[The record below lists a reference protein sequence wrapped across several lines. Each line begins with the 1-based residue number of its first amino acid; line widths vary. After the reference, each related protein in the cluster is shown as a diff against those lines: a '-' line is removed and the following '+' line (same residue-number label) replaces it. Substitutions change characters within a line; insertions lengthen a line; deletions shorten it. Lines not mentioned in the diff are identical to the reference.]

1 MRLSY
6 DLARNVAYIRF
17 RESVAEV
24 ETLRISDEV
33 NIDLAP
39 DGTVAGIE
47 LLNASELLCGAD
59 DGEVGCCGCSGG
71 AGGQGGAGGDATRDP

>member
-6 DLARNVAYIRF
+6 DPIRNVAYIRL
-17 RESVAEV
+17 RPATAEV
-24 ETLRISDEV
+24 ETIRVSDEI

-47 LLNASELLCGAD
+47 LLNANEQLRG
-59 DGEVGCCGCSGG
+59 DGGSLVVSQDAEGREVSV
-71 AGGQGGAGGDATRDP
+71 ALRAA

>member
-6 DLARNVAYIRF
+6 NPRRNVAYIRL
-17 RESVAEV
+17 RPGIAELDTV
-24 ETLRISDEV
+24 RVCDEI

-47 LLNASELLCGAD
+47 LLNANEQLRG
-59 DGEVGCCGCSGG
+59 DGGRLVVSHEMDGREEAVTL
-71 AGGQGGAGGDATRDP
+71 DAA

>member
-6 DLARNVAYIRF
+6 DPRRNVAYIRL
-17 RESVAEV
+17 RPAMAEV
-24 ETLRISDEV
+24 ETVRVSDEI

-47 LLNASELLCGAD
+47 LLNANEQLRGDGGRLVVAHEAD
-59 DGEVGCCGCSGG
+59 GREE
-71 AGGQGGAGGDATRDP
+71 ALALDAA

>member
-6 DLARNVAYIRF
+6 DPRRNVAYIRL
-17 RESVAEV
+17 RAEVPEV
-24 ETLRISDEV
+24 ETLRISDEI

-47 LLNASELLCGAD
+47 LLNANEQLRG
-59 DGEVGCCGCSGG
+59 DGGRLIVAHEPDGRE
-71 AGGQGGAGGDATRDP
+71 DAVALDAA

>member
-6 DLARNVAYIRF
+6 DARRNVAYIRF
-17 RESVAEV
+17 RPQRAEL
-24 ETLRISDEV
+24 ETVRISDEI

-47 LLNASELLCGAD
+47 LLNANEQLRGTDGGQIVVAD
-59 DGEVGCCGCSGG
+59 DALGSEVTVALS
-71 AGGQGGAGGDATRDP
+71 AP